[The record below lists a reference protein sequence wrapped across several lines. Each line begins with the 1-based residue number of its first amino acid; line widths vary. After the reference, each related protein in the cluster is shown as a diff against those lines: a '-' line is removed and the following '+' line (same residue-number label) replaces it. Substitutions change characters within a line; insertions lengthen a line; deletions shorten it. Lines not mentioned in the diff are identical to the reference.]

1 MRFERL
7 SPPTTTT
14 SPRAVIKVISREE
27 EECDADG
34 GEHDEVAG
42 DYERT
47 GAPRDRLRV
56 REDDRKSECGNNENA
71 RDEDA
76 RLRAGVTSSGKGFT
90 EVKWKTY
97 ALIWAQPFIISV
109 NVAPSTNRPMCG
121 HTEDC
126 LTLSTPK

>member
-42 DYERT
+42 DYE
-47 GAPRDRLRV
+47 GAGPPLDRLRV

-76 RLRAGVTSSGKGFT
+76 RLRARVTSSGKGFT
-90 EVKWKTY
+90 EVKWKIAF
-97 ALIWAQPFIISV
+97 ALSWAQPFIISV
-109 NVAPSTNRPMCG
+109 NVAPSTYRTYADIQMSSR
-121 HTEDC
+121 
-126 LTLSTPK
+126 LV